1 MVFGKGCQKA
11 HKALIGDA
19 QEKAVS
25 NGHIEGPS
33 NKGGDLMKTLGYGGA
48 TQV

>member
-1 MVFGKGCQKA
+1 MVFEKECQKA
-11 HKALIGDA
+11 HKGLIGDA

-25 NGHIEGPS
+25 NGHIKGPS
-33 NKGGDLMKTLGYGGA
+33 NKGGDLMETLGYGGV